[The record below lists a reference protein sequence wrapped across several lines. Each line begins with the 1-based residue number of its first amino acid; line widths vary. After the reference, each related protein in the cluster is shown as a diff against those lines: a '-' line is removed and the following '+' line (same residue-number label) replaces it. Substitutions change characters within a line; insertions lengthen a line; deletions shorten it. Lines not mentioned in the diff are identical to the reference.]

1 MVKGWKQHEHSVN
14 AELNKWGHE
23 MQHSED
29 IKNTNIDLYLLVW
42 KKNAYNIFLRKEG
55 WIQQNLCSPI
65 SLKLCVCVHV
75 YI

>member
-1 MVKGWKQHEHSVN
+1 MTSDISSKIEPIIMVKGWKQHEHSVN

-42 KKNAYNIFLRKEG
+42 KKKCL
-55 WIQQNLCSPI
+55 
-65 SLKLCVCVHV
+65 
-75 YI
+75 